1 MRVVPHPAA
10 ASAPAPYAAAETA
23 FAEAKA
29 YLSSREARQ
38 MSESDLERELHR
50 RGQELMQKLLQG
62 HLDQRSPG
70 RRRVRWRGPTVS
82 STGNGACTNAPWRR
96 SSGRCRSV
104 AWATLEPVTTA
115 CTRWMRRSTC
125 RRERYSLEVR
135 RRVAEAAASRSFDE
149 ALFDL
154 SRSTGAEV
162 PKRQA
167 EQLAAR
173 AAEDFDAFYEARRAA
188 AGEPSSEESVVVLT
202 FDGKGVVLHREDL
215 REATRRAAERRR
227 RQREQLSPFNRLQPG
242 EKKHAKRMATVAA
255 VYAVAPFVRS
265 ADEFLRS
272 LMPRQPGDKTQK
284 AKRAKTAAVRPR
296 PVAKRVWASLER
308 EPAEV
313 TAEAMLEAERHDPER
328 VKRWVVLVDGAE
340 TQLDLVEAG
349 AAAYGVEVTVVLDI
363 IHVVEYVWKA
373 AHVFHSEGSPERACW
388 AWTRVRDILEGK
400 ARRVAASMR
409 RAATVAGFPDDARK
423 PVDTCANYL
432 LKYAPYLHYDRY
444 LAAGYPIATGV
455 VEGACRHLVRD
466 RMELTGA
473 RWRLVGAEAVLKL
486 RALRASGDFD
496 AYWDFHEAREYERNH
511 AQNYADGMAP
521 PVTEPP
527 PQRPPHPVFD
537 GSSSSYRATHRT
549 HGVSLDRRR
558 KRAAPFSIP
567 DPEIGPEGDL
577 TEVRAI
583 DISTGRE
590 VWRYSQRAPN
600 AGTTLAPCSAEFLPE
615 AAGRARVSGRDAVF
629 AGWQ

>member
-70 RRRVRWRGPTVS
+70 EAAGPVAGADGVEHRERRVHERAVETIFGTVRVDRVGYARAGHDS
-82 STGNGACTNAPWRR
+82 LHPLDASLNLP
-96 SSGRCRSV
+96 
-104 AWATLEPVTTA
+104 P
-115 CTRWMRRSTC
+115 
-125 RRERYSLEVR
+125 ERYSLEVR
-135 RRVAEAAASRSFDE
+135 RRVAEAAASRSYDE
-149 ALFDL
+149 ALFEL
-154 SRSTGAEV
+154 SRHTGAEV

-167 EQLAAR
+167 EELAVR

-188 AGEPSSEESVVVLT
+188 AGEPASEESVVVLT

-242 EKKHAKRMATVAA
+242 EKKHAKRMATVAS

-265 ADEFLRS
+265 PEEFLAS

-284 AKRAKTAAVRPR
+284 ARKAKTPAVRPR

-313 TAEAMLEAERHDPER
+313 IAEAMLEAERHDPER

-349 AAAYGVEVTVVLDI
+349 AAAYGVDVTVVLDI

-373 AHVFHSEGSPERACW
+373 AHVFHCEGSPELACW
-388 AWTRVRDILEGK
+388 AWTRVRDILAGK
-400 ARRVAASMR
+400 ASRVAASMR
-409 RAATVAGFPDDARK
+409 RAATVAGLPRDTRK
-423 PVDTCANYL
+423 PVDTCADYL

-455 VEGACRHLVRD
+455 IEGACRHLVRD

-511 AQNYADGMAP
+511 AQRYADRIAP

-527 PQRPPHPVFD
+527 
-537 GSSSSYRATHRT
+537 SSAR
-549 HGVSLDRRR
+549 LRRV
-558 KRAAPFSIP
+558 K
-567 DPEIGPEGDL
+567 
-577 TEVRAI
+577 
-583 DISTGRE
+583 
-590 VWRYSQRAPN
+590 
-600 AGTTLAPCSAEFLPE
+600 
-615 AAGRARVSGRDAVF
+615 
-629 AGWQ
+629 

>member
-1 MRVVPHPAA
+1 MRIVAHRALPC
-10 ASAPAPYAAAETA
+10 APAPYASADAL
-23 FAEAKA
+23 FADAKA
-29 YLSSREARQ
+29 YLSSREALQ

-50 RGQELMQKLLQG
+50 RGQELVRKLLQG

-70 RRRVRWRGPTVS
+70 EAAGPVEGADGVERSERRVHDRRLETIFGTVAVERVGYAHPGHDS
-82 STGNGACTNAPWRR
+82 LHPLDASLNLP
-96 SSGRCRSV
+96 
-104 AWATLEPVTTA
+104 P
-115 CTRWMRRSTC
+115 
-125 RRERYSLEVR
+125 ERYSLEVR

-149 ALFDL
+149 ALYEL
-154 SRSTGAEV
+154 SRNTGAEV

-167 EQLAAR
+167 EQLAVR

-188 AGEPSSEESVVVLT
+188 AGEAPPEESVVVLT
-202 FDGKGVVLHREDL
+202 FDSKGVVLHREDL
-215 REATRRAAERRR
+215 REATRKAAERRR
-227 RQREQLSPFNRLQPG
+227 RQSEPLSPFNRLRPG

-255 VYAVAPFVRS
+255 VYSVAPFVRS
-265 ADEFLRS
+265 AEDFLQS
-272 LMPRQPGDKTQK
+272 LMPPQPGDKTQ
-284 AKRAKTAAVRPR
+284 ARTKRAKTPAVRPR

-308 EPAEV
+308 EPGEV
-313 TAEAMLEAERHDPER
+313 VAEALLEAERHDPER

-349 AAAYGVEVTVVLDI
+349 AAACGVDVTVTLDI

-373 AHVFHSEGSPERACW
+373 AHVFHPEGSPELACW

-400 ARRVAASMR
+400 ARRVASSMR
-409 RAATVAGFPDDARK
+409 RAATVAGLSPDARK
-423 PVDTCANYL
+423 PVDTCADYL

-511 AQNYADGMAP
+511 AQRYAGGKAP

-527 PQRPPHPVFD
+527 PPP
-537 GSSSSYRATHRT
+537 SSPR
-549 HGVSLDRRR
+549 LRRV
-558 KRAAPFSIP
+558 K
-567 DPEIGPEGDL
+567 
-577 TEVRAI
+577 
-583 DISTGRE
+583 
-590 VWRYSQRAPN
+590 
-600 AGTTLAPCSAEFLPE
+600 
-615 AAGRARVSGRDAVF
+615 
-629 AGWQ
+629 

>member
-1 MRVVPHPAA
+1 MRVVPRRTAPP
-10 ASAPAPYAAAETA
+10 APAPYAAAEAA
-23 FAEAKA
+23 FSEAKA
-29 YLSSREARQ
+29 YLSSREALQ

-50 RGQELMQKLLQG
+50 RGQALMRKLLQG

-70 RRRVRWRGPTVS
+70 EAAGPVEGADGVERSERRVHERAMETIFGTVEVERVGYARAGHES
-82 STGNGACTNAPWRR
+82 LHPLDAALN
-96 SSGRCRSV
+96 
-104 AWATLEPVTTA
+104 LPV
-115 CTRWMRRSTC
+115 
-125 RRERYSLEVR
+125 ERYSLEVR

-149 ALFDL
+149 ALWDL
-154 SRSTGAEV
+154 SRHTGAEV

-167 EQLAAR
+167 EQLAVR

-188 AGEPSSEESVVVLT
+188 AGEPAPAESVVVLT

-215 REATRRAAERRR
+215 REATRKAAERRR
-227 RQREQLSPFNRLQPG
+227 RQREQLSPFKRLKPG
-242 EKKHAKRMATVAA
+242 EKKHSKRMATVAA

-265 ADEFLRS
+265 GEEFLQS
-272 LMPRQPGDKTQK
+272 LMPRQPVAKTKK
-284 AKRAKTAAVRPR
+284 AKTPAVRPR

-308 EPAEV
+308 EPWEV
-313 TAEAMLEAERHDPER
+313 IAEAMLEAERHDPER

-349 AAAYGVEVTVVLDI
+349 AAAYGVDATVILDI

-373 AHVFHSEGSPERACW
+373 AHVFHREGSLELAHW
-388 AWTRVRDILEGK
+388 AWTRVQRILAGK
-400 ARRVAASMR
+400 ASRVAAAMR
-409 RAATVAGFPDDARK
+409 RAATVAGLPRDKRK
-423 PVDTCANYL
+423 PVDTCADYL

-455 VEGACRHLVRD
+455 IEGACRYLVRD

-511 AQNYADGMAP
+511 AQRYLDGIAP

-527 PQRPPHPVFD
+527 PPP
-537 GSSSSYRATHRT
+537 SSSR
-549 HGVSLDRRR
+549 LRRV
-558 KRAAPFSIP
+558 K
-567 DPEIGPEGDL
+567 
-577 TEVRAI
+577 
-583 DISTGRE
+583 
-590 VWRYSQRAPN
+590 
-600 AGTTLAPCSAEFLPE
+600 
-615 AAGRARVSGRDAVF
+615 
-629 AGWQ
+629 

>member
-1 MRVVPHPAA
+1 M
-10 ASAPAPYAAAETA
+10 
-23 FAEAKA
+23 
-29 YLSSREARQ
+29 
-38 MSESDLERELHR
+38 
-50 RGQELMQKLLQG
+50 
-62 HLDQRSPG
+62 
-70 RRRVRWRGPTVS
+70 
-82 STGNGACTNAPWRR
+82 
-96 SSGRCRSV
+96 
-104 AWATLEPVTTA
+104 
-115 CTRWMRRSTC
+115 
-125 RRERYSLEVR
+125 
-135 RRVAEAAASRSFDE
+135 
-149 ALFDL
+149 
-154 SRSTGAEV
+154 
-162 PKRQA
+162 
-167 EQLAAR
+167 
-173 AAEDFDAFYEARRAA
+173 
-188 AGEPSSEESVVVLT
+188 
-202 FDGKGVVLHREDL
+202 LHREDL

-313 TAEAMLEAERHDPER
+313 IAEAMLEAERHDPER

-432 LKYAPYLHYDRY
+432 LKYAPYLQLRPLPRGGLPHRHRR
-444 LAAGYPIATGV
+444 GRRGV
-455 VEGACRHLVRD
+455 PAPGPRP
-466 RMELTGA
+466 
-473 RWRLVGAEAVLKL
+473 
-486 RALRASGDFD
+486 
-496 AYWDFHEAREYERNH
+496 
-511 AQNYADGMAP
+511 DG
-521 PVTEPP
+521 V
-527 PQRPPHPVFD
+527 
-537 GSSSSYRATHRT
+537 
-549 HGVSLDRRR
+549 DRRPLAPGR
-558 KRAAPFSIP
+558 RRGGIEAPGAASQRRLRCLLGLPRSP
-567 DPEIGPEGDL
+567 R
-577 TEVRAI
+577 VRAEP
-583 DISTGRE
+583 R
-590 VWRYSQRAPN
+590 
-600 AGTTLAPCSAEFLPE
+600 PE
-615 AAGRARVSGRDAVF
+615 LR
-629 AGWQ
+629 

>member
-1 MRVVPHPAA
+1 MRVVPRRPAPP
-10 ASAPAPYAAAETA
+10 APAPYAAADTA
-23 FAEAKA
+23 FAEAKT

-38 MSESDLERELHR
+38 MSESDLERELDR
-50 RGQELMQKLLQG
+50 RGRELMRKLLRG

-70 RRRVRWRGPTVS
+70 EAAGPVAGADGVERRERRLHKRAVETIFGTVDVS
-82 STGNGACTNAPWRR
+82 RAGYASPGHDSLHPLDASLNLP
-96 SSGRCRSV
+96 
-104 AWATLEPVTTA
+104 P
-115 CTRWMRRSTC
+115 
-125 RRERYSLEVR
+125 ERYSLEVR
-135 RRVAEAAASRSFDE
+135 RRVASAAASRSFDE
-149 ALFDL
+149 ALSDL
-154 SRSTGAEV
+154 SDSTGAVV

-167 EQLAAR
+167 EQLAVR

-188 AGEPSSEESVVVLT
+188 AGEPAPEESVVVLT

-215 REATRRAAERRR
+215 REATRKEAERRR
-227 RQREQLSPFNRLQPG
+227 RQRAPLSPFNRLRPG
-242 EKKHAKRMATVAA
+242 EKKHSKRMATVAA
-255 VYAVAPFVRS
+255 VYSVAPFVRS
-265 ADEFLRS
+265 VEEFLQS
-272 LMPRQPGDKTQK
+272 LMPRQPVVKTRK
-284 AKRAKTAAVRPR
+284 ARKTKTPARPR

-313 TAEAMLEAERHDPER
+313 IAEAMLEAERHDPER
-328 VKRWVVLVDGAE
+328 AKRWVVLVDGAE

-373 AHVFHSEGSPERACW
+373 AHVFHREESLELSHW

-400 ARRVAASMR
+400 ARRVASSMR
-409 RAATVAGFPDDARK
+409 RAATVKGLSPDERK

-455 VEGACRHLVRD
+455 IEGACRHLVRD

-511 AQNYADGMAP
+511 AQRYADGIVP
-521 PVTEPP
+521 PVTGPP
-527 PQRPPHPVFD
+527 PPPSP
-537 GSSSSYRATHRT
+537 R
-549 HGVSLDRRR
+549 LRRI
-558 KRAAPFSIP
+558 K
-567 DPEIGPEGDL
+567 
-577 TEVRAI
+577 
-583 DISTGRE
+583 
-590 VWRYSQRAPN
+590 
-600 AGTTLAPCSAEFLPE
+600 
-615 AAGRARVSGRDAVF
+615 
-629 AGWQ
+629 